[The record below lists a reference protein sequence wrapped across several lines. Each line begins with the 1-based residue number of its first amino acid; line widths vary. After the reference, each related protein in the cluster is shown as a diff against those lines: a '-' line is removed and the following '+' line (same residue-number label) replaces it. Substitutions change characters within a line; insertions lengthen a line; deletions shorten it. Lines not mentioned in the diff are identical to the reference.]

1 MALHKYTEKES
12 LNLLI
17 GQNGFDV
24 IAEHNT
30 TVVTPDTGSWIAIQ
44 ALGKD
49 NSDGESS
56 PVALTEFLKIKVN
69 SNVGDNISA
78 FVNLIPGEILYGNF
92 SGIINHTDSTA
103 VCIAYRG

>member
-1 MALHKYTEKES
+1 MSLHKYTANES

-24 IAEHNT
+24 IAEHDT
-30 TVVTPDTGSWIAIQ
+30 TVVAPDTGTWVAIQ

-49 NSDGESS
+49 SS
-56 PVALTEFLKIKVN
+56 GTTEFLKLKVT
-69 SNVGDNISA
+69 SNIGDDITSA
-78 FVNLIPGEILYGNF
+78 FFNLIPGEILYGNF
-92 SGIINHTDSTA
+92 SGIVNHTDSTA

>member
-1 MALHKYTEKES
+1 MSLYKYTQKEAA
-12 LNLLI
+12 NLLI

-24 IAEHNT
+24 IPTHNT
-30 TVVTPDTGSWIAIQ
+30 TVVNPDTGSWIAIQ

-49 NSDGESS
+49 SS
-56 PVALTEFLKIKVN
+56 GTTEFLKIKVT
-69 SNVGDNISA
+69 SNIGDDISS

-92 SGIINHTDSTA
+92 SGIVNHTDSTA

>member
-1 MALHKYTEKES
+1 MSLHKYTANES

-24 IAEHNT
+24 IAEHDT
-30 TVVTPDTGSWIAIQ
+30 TVVAPDTGTWVAIQ

-49 NSDGESS
+49 SS
-56 PVALTEFLKIKVN
+56 GTTEFLKLKVT
-69 SNVGDNISA
+69 SNIGDDITSA
-78 FVNLIPGEILYGNF
+78 FFNLIPGEILYGNF
-92 SGIINHTDSTA
+92 SGIVNNTDSTS

>member
-1 MALHKYTEKES
+1 MSLYKYTQKEAA
-12 LNLLI
+12 NLLI

-30 TVVTPDTGSWIAIQ
+30 TVVTPDTGSWVAVQ

-49 NSDGESS
+49 SS
-56 PVALTEFLKIKVN
+56 GTTEFLKIKVT
-69 SNVGDNISA
+69 SNVGDDISA

-92 SGIINHTDSTA
+92 SGIVNHTDSTA
-103 VCIAYRG
+103 VCISYRG